1 MNMISPLIGVL
12 SARPLGSRASAPSPP
27 CGFLSM
33 TSYSWCAAV
42 FALIT
47 ASMDEPAMPKE
58 KPPMSTAKN
67 TMITVPP
74 VMHGELPALR
84 PVEVRSPLRYPHP
97 QFGFVS
103 RVSVSMIE

>member
-1 MNMISPLIGVL
+1 
-12 SARPLGSRASAPSPP
+12 
-27 CGFLSM
+27 
-33 TSYSWCAAV
+33 
-42 FALIT
+42 
-47 ASMDEPAMPKE
+47 
-58 KPPMSTAKN
+58 MSTAKN